1 LGTELISVLVGSIA
15 AVGEVRVLNVWVGGL
30 VRDSLSSF
38 STCCHSCSP
47 TKDSD
52 KGNDCR
58 LCKSKTENGESD
70 ESNQLFLY
78 LLFIYILVK
87 REEETSPLSMPK
99 WWSCRDTTLGP
110 TELHGWKGCWLRS
123 K

>member
-1 LGTELISVLVGSIA
+1 VGWLGIHCRRFPLAATVAHQLKTVTRATTVGC
-15 AVGEVRVLNVWVGGL
+15 VKV
-30 VRDSLSSF
+30 
-38 STCCHSCSP
+38 
-47 TKDSD
+47 
-52 KGNDCR
+52 
-58 LCKSKTENGESD
+58 TENGESD